1 MTAPSL
7 RQHLQASPAL
17 YPIAFDVRADA
28 VQIVNLSAT
37 DYAAASFLDNRL
49 LTANTKTG
57 WARWTEFR
65 EAAEGLPERCHYIFH
80 ISHVGSTLLSRLVG
94 QHPSLFSL
102 REPAILRFLAEAELS
117 LGEANCPWSREEFA
131 DRSSVYLRVWS
142 RTFESQQTAVIK
154 ATSFVCELSEQLLER
169 QPTARAVAMYV
180 SPLVF
185 LPALLGGAMSDITG
199 LATQRLKRLER
210 RLGAPL
216 GQREQLSPGE
226 QVAMSWLCEM
236 LALQAAGDRFGD
248 RVLWLDFD
256 RFLADPPTHLQAAHE
271 HFGAATSAEQV
282 GRILAGPT
290 MQRYAKAPT
299 HEFDANTRRQ
309 LLAQAASEHAA
320 EIEKGLCWLEQT
332 ASAIPAARR
341 LLVDH
346 GVKQG

>member
-1 MTAPSL
+1 VQS
-7 RQHLQASPAL
+7 SPAL
-17 YPIAFDVRADA
+17 YPIALDSRADA

-57 WARWTEFR
+57 WAKWPEFR
-65 EAAEGLPERCHYIFH
+65 AAAEGLPEQCHYIFH

-94 QHPSLFSL
+94 QHAALFSL
-102 REPAILRFLAEAELS
+102 REPAILRFLAEAELT

-142 RTFESQQTAVIK
+142 RTFEPQQTSVIK
-154 ATSFVCELSEQLLER
+154 ATSFVCELAEQLLGR
-169 QPTARAVAMYV
+169 QRAAQAVAMYV

-185 LPALLGGAMSDITG
+185 LQALLGGAMSDITG
-199 LATQRLKRLER
+199 LAAQRLKRLKR
-210 RLGAPL
+210 RLGTEFE
-216 GQREQLSPGE
+216 QREQLSPGE

-236 LALQAAGDRFGD
+236 LALQAAADRFAD
-248 RVLWLDFD
+248 RVQWLDFD
-256 RFLADPPTHLQAAHE
+256 RFLADAPTHLRAALE
-271 HFGAATSAEQV
+271 HFGAATNAEQV

-320 EIEKGLCWLEQT
+320 EIEKGLRWLEQT

-341 LLVDH
+341 LLDTR
-346 GVKQG
+346 GTASQEAGG